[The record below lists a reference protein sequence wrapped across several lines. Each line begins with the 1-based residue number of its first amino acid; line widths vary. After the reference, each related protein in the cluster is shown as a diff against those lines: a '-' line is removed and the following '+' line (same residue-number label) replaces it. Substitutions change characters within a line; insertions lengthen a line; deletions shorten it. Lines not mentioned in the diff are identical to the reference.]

1 MIAPRT
7 ALLAVLLLA
16 AAAPGPNEPRSA
28 GTIAMARRLAD
39 LAAAADPLRNPI
51 LNQQRAAVLQRRFA
65 DDPSTEIGFGA
76 IRELLRAGDTA
87 AALDIATTLE
97 FALDRVRVP
106 DRDVLLTTAREL
118 TALAYLRDA
127 EQRNCLSMHNAESCL
142 LPVVGR
148 GVHQLKSSALAAA
161 HIYESLLEQSDRPS
175 YRWLLNLAHMS
186 AGDYPAGVPS
196 RWRIPPERFASQAPF
211 ARFLDVAASSGVA
224 MVGGAGGAIL
234 DDFDGDGDL
243 DLVASS
249 WQLTDQM
256 RYYRNDGHGRF
267 TERTAAAGLIGET
280 GGINLVQADFDNDG
294 DIDVL
299 VLRGGW
305 LFDQGRQPSSL
316 LANRGDGTFED
327 VTEKAGLLGFHPTQ
341 SAAFADYDG
350 DGWLDLF
357 IGHESSG
364 GDPHPCELF
373 HNNHDGTFTEVGAAA
388 GVANVG
394 FVKGVAWGDYN
405 NDGRPD
411 LYLSRYGQ
419 PNILYRND
427 GPQQGG
433 WKFTDVTAA
442 AGVAEPIN
450 SFPCWF
456 WDFDNDGWLDLFVA
470 SFTGFTAESLDL
482 LAGPYVGRAASEPH
496 SRLYRNNRD
505 GTFSDVSRAVGLDTP
520 LAVMGANFDD
530 FDNDGLPDIYLGT
543 GEPSLAT
550 LVPNRMF
557 RNDRGLRFQDV
568 TTAAG
573 VGHLQ
578 KGHAIA
584 VGDVDGDGD
593 QDIYCVMGGSYVGDV
608 YPNALFRNPGNAA
621 HWIAL
626 NVRGT
631 RENRFAVGARVAV
644 TVETPAGSRV
654 IYRTVGHGSSFGAT
668 TLQQQIGLGAALR
681 IRDVAVRWPSSGQV
695 EHFDGLVLD
704 HLFTLTEGRGRT
716 GS

>member
-1 MIAPRT
+1 MIAART
-7 ALLAVLLLA
+7 AAVAALLMAMA
-16 AAAPGPNEPRSA
+16 GPSPPEPRSA
-28 GTIAMARRLAD
+28 STIAMARRLSD
-39 LAAAADPLRNPI
+39 LAASADPLRNPI
-51 LNQQRAAVLQRRFA
+51 LNQQRAALLRRKFA
-65 DDPSTEIGFGA
+65 DEPSTEVGFGA
-76 IRELLRAGDTA
+76 IRELLRAGETA
-87 AALDIATTLE
+87 DALEIAGTLE
-97 FALDRVRVP
+97 YALDRVRVP
-106 DRDVLLTTAREL
+106 DRDALLTIVREL

-142 LPVVGR
+142 LPIVGR
-148 GVHQLKSSALAAA
+148 GVHQMKGSALEAAR
-161 HIYESLLEQSDRPS
+161 IYETLLEQSDRPS

-186 AGDYPAGVPS
+186 AGDYPAGVPA
-196 RWRIPPERFASQAPF
+196 RWRIPAERFASQAPF
-211 ARFLDVAASSGVA
+211 ARFMDVAASSGVA
-224 MVGGAGGAIL
+224 MVGGAGGAVL

-243 DLVASS
+243 DLVASR
-249 WQLTDQM
+249 WQLNDQL
-256 RYYRNDGHGRF
+256 RYYRNDGRGRF
-267 TERTAAAGLIGET
+267 TDRTAEAGILGET
-280 GGINLVQADFDNDG
+280 GGINVIQADFDNDG
-294 DIDVL
+294 DVDVM

-316 LANRGDGTFED
+316 LANRGDGTFDD

-350 DGWLDLF
+350 DGWLDLYV
-357 IGHESSG
+357 GHESTA

-388 GVANVG
+388 GVATVG
-394 FVKGVAWGDYN
+394 FVKGVAWGDYD

-419 PNILYRND
+419 PNVLYRND
-427 GPQQGG
+427 GAQPGG
-433 WKFTDVTAA
+433 WKFTDVTAR

-482 LAGPYVGRAASEPH
+482 LAGPYVGRPGTEPH

-505 GTFSDVSRAVGLDTP
+505 GTFSDVTRAVGLDTP
-520 LAVMGANFDD
+520 LAVMGANFGD

-593 QDIYCVMGGSYVGDV
+593 QDLYCVMGGSYVGDV
-608 YPNALFRNPGNAA
+608 YPNALFRNPGNQ
-621 HWIAL
+621 HRWIVL
-626 NVRGT
+626 KVRGT
-631 RENRFAVGARVAV
+631 HENRLATGARVAV
-644 TVETPAGSRV
+644 TVDTASGTRV
-654 IYRTVGHGSSFGAT
+654 VHRTIGVGSSFGTT
-668 TLQQQIGLGAALR
+668 TLQQQIGLGTALR
-681 IRDVAVRWPSSGQV
+681 VRDVTIRWPASGRL
-695 EHFDGLVLD
+695 EHFDGLALD
-704 HLFTLTEGRGRT
+704 RAFTLTEGRGRPER
-716 GS
+716 